1 MLIAAGPE
9 PTNRAGRPAKAATHY
24 LIAFKLDL
32 AETYGG
38 TTERLRKLRQ
48 KMRDAAAAVL
58 LIETA
63 MPCDRRRVQELTDI
77 AIRVSGI
84 ALLFVGTSYAQ
95 PTGLVAIL
103 DRSDR
108 SMRWREP
115 PDSFRIL
122 AIVPTYNEEDII
134 ESTIRDTTIRDTIA
148 QGLEVYLIDNWSTDR
163 TYSLARRFEGRG
175 LVGLERWAVGEL
187 RV

>member
-1 MLIAAGPE
+1 
-9 PTNRAGRPAKAATHY
+9 
-24 LIAFKLDL
+24 
-32 AETYGG
+32 
-38 TTERLRKLRQ
+38 
-48 KMRDAAAAVL
+48 MRDAAAAVL

-134 ESTIRDTTIRDTIA
+134 ESTIRDTIP